1 MGSARESGHAI
12 GELLALVES
21 ETDVPLSLN
30 KLLAPLPFGIETLCV
45 DARHITCV

>member
-1 MGSARESGHAI
+1 MGSERERGNSI

-30 KLLAPLPFGIETLCV
+30 NLLAPLSPEIETLLSP
-45 DARHITCV
+45 